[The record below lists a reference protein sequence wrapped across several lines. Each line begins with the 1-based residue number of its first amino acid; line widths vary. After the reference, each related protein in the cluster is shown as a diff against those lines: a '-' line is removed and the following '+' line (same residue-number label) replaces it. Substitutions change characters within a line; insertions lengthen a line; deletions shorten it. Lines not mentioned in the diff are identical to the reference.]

1 MKIRCFILLFLT
13 AFASA
18 VTGTYTQHTA
28 KWKGF
33 TRYYAVYVPRLPSG
47 SMVLFLHGTSAFP
60 SIPYSHVSTW
70 EPVSDQ
76 GGFIMVWPISTLD
89 PSGPQPTWHWEC
101 DGCSSGFPET
111 PDDSGFL
118 RWLITSLQSQYS
130 ISPGK
135 TFVAGMSSGGFMTHR
150 VGMELSD
157 LIAAIAPVSGMQYIQ
172 PSGTK
177 FVAPLVPNPVSVYEL
192 HGDLD
197 GAVPYCGGVKFYW
210 SGVRAFSPSIDSDV
224 SFWDGPNANNCTA
237 FSQSQPLCTVAGHP
251 TRNVNGQDAT
261 GCLGGVEVVFE
272 RELGEGHTWPAGTE
286 AKIWAFFQAHSR

>member
-1 MKIRCFILLFLT
+1 MRCFILLFLT

-18 VTGTYTQHTA
+18 VTGTYTQYTA
-28 KWKGF
+28 TWKGF
-33 TRYYAVYVPRLPSG
+33 TRYYAVYVPQLQSG
-47 SMVLFLHGTSAFP
+47 SMVLFLHATSSWR
-60 SIPYSHVSTW
+60 SIPYSHVSAW
-70 EPVSDQ
+70 EQVSDQ
-76 GGFIMVWPISTLD
+76 GGFIMIWPISTFD
-89 PSGPQPTWHWEC
+89 PSGQPGPTWHWEC
-101 DGCSSGFPET
+101 DGCSSGFPAT

-172 PSGTK
+172 PSGTT

-197 GAVPYCGGVKFYW
+197 RDVPYCGGARSYW
-210 SGVRAFSPSIDSDV
+210 SVRAFSPSTDSDV

-237 FSQSQPLCTVAGHP
+237 FSQSQPLCTAAGHP